1 LDYTSI
7 TAKRGPLYAQNADV
21 TSTSDEEIEI
31 GCRGQ
36 KNKFHSCTTYG
47 MQAKLEPYNGS
58 GKKVVVYNTYADK
71 GRLHFDVFIPT
82 DKSQSTQV
90 PKEIDSEAVEY
101 AKEFL
106 TLIDKPSEDIAVNM
120 CERCHIDNTDLYASE
135 LWKLPGKEIFIWPM
149 EGCPK
154 PS

>member
-1 LDYTSI
+1 MWNHKLEAKWDMAQYAQTKNAATALDYINT
-7 TAKRGPLYAQNADV
+7 TTKKGRLYAQNAHV
-21 TSTSDEEIEI
+21 TSTSD
-31 GCRGQ
+31 
-36 KNKFHSCTTYG
+36 
-47 MQAKLEPYNGS
+47 
-58 GKKVVVYNTYADK
+58 
-71 GRLHFDVFIPT
+71 
-82 DKSQSTQV
+82 
-90 PKEIDSEAVEY
+90 IDSQAAEY

-106 TLIDKPSEDIAVNM
+106 TLIGKPSEDIAVNM

>member
-1 LDYTSI
+1 
-7 TAKRGPLYAQNADV
+7 
-21 TSTSDEEIEI
+21 
-31 GCRGQ
+31 
-36 KNKFHSCTTYG
+36 

-82 DKSQSTQV
+82 DKSQPTHV
-90 PKEIDSEAVEY
+90 PKEIDAKAVEY

-106 TLIDKPSEDIAVNM
+106 SLIGKPPSEDDDDLSVNM
-120 CERCHIDNTDLYASE
+120 CERCHIDNTDLYADE
-135 LWKLPGKEIFIWPM
+135 LWKLPRKEIFIWPM

-154 PS
+154 PSS

>member
-1 LDYTSI
+1 MRFS
-7 TAKRGPLYAQNADV
+7 NV
-21 TSTSDEEIEI
+21 
-31 GCRGQ
+31 
-36 KNKFHSCTTYG
+36 
-47 MQAKLEPYNGS
+47 MQELEPYHGS

-82 DKSQSTQV
+82 DKSQATQV
-90 PKEIDSEAVEY
+90 SSEIDSKAVEY

-106 TLIDKPSEDIAVNM
+106 KLIGKPSDDISVNM
-120 CERCHIDNTDLYASE
+120 CERCHIDNTSLYADQ

>member
-1 LDYTSI
+1 
-7 TAKRGPLYAQNADV
+7 
-21 TSTSDEEIEI
+21 
-31 GCRGQ
+31 
-36 KNKFHSCTTYG
+36 

-90 PKEIDSEAVEY
+90 PKEIDSEAVGY

-106 TLIDKPSEDIAVNM
+106 TLIGKPSDDISVNM

-135 LWKLPGKEIFIWPM
+135 LWNCLARKYLFGLWKGAQNPPEFFLCLMHIIGSIMDLIEIR
-149 EGCPK
+149 G
-154 PS
+154 PSSCAISQILHFHF

>member
-1 LDYTSI
+1 M
-7 TAKRGPLYAQNADV
+7 V
-21 TSTSDEEIEI
+21 
-31 GCRGQ
+31 
-36 KNKFHSCTTYG
+36 
-47 MQAKLEPYNGS
+47 MQAKLETYHGS

-82 DKSQSTQV
+82 DKSQATQV
-90 PKEIDSEAVEY
+90 PKDIDSKAVEY

-106 TLIDKPSEDIAVNM
+106 KLIGKPSDDISVNM
-120 CERCHIDNTDLYASE
+120 CERCHIDNTDLYADQ
-135 LWKLPGKEIFIWPM
+135 LWQLPGKEIFIWPM

>member
-1 LDYTSI
+1 
-7 TAKRGPLYAQNADV
+7 
-21 TSTSDEEIEI
+21 
-31 GCRGQ
+31 
-36 KNKFHSCTTYG
+36 

-71 GRLHFDVFIPT
+71 GKLHFDVFIPT

-90 PKEIDSEAVEY
+90 PEKIDSEAVEY

-106 TLIDKPSEDIAVNM
+106 TLIGKPSEDIAVNM

-149 EGCPK
+149 EGFPR

>member
-1 LDYTSI
+1 
-7 TAKRGPLYAQNADV
+7 
-21 TSTSDEEIEI
+21 
-31 GCRGQ
+31 
-36 KNKFHSCTTYG
+36 
-47 MQAKLEPYNGS
+47 MQTKLEPYNGS

-71 GRLHFDVFIPT
+71 GRVHFDVFIPT
-82 DKSQSTQV
+82 DKSQPTQV
-90 PKEIDSEAVEY
+90 PKEMDNEAIEY

-106 TLIDKPSEDIAVNM
+106 SLIGKSPSSGDNDDIAVNM

-154 PS
+154 PSSS

>member
-1 LDYTSI
+1 
-7 TAKRGPLYAQNADV
+7 
-21 TSTSDEEIEI
+21 
-31 GCRGQ
+31 
-36 KNKFHSCTTYG
+36 

-71 GRLHFDVFIPT
+71 
-82 DKSQSTQV
+82 
-90 PKEIDSEAVEY
+90 Y

-106 TLIDKPSEDIAVNM
+106 TLIGKPSEDIAVNM

>member
-1 LDYTSI
+1 MRERDLYT
-7 TAKRGPLYAQNADV
+7 N
-21 TSTSDEEIEI
+21 
-31 GCRGQ
+31 
-36 KNKFHSCTTYG
+36 
-47 MQAKLEPYNGS
+47 MQTKLEPYNGS
-58 GKKVVVYNTYADK
+58 GKKVVVYNTYADS

-90 PKEIDSEAVEY
+90 PEEIDAQAAQY

-106 TLIDKPSEDIAVNM
+106 SLIGKPSDDVAVNM
-120 CERCHIDNTDLYASE
+120 CERCHIDNTDMYADE

-154 PS
+154 PSS

>member
-1 LDYTSI
+1 
-7 TAKRGPLYAQNADV
+7 
-21 TSTSDEEIEI
+21 
-31 GCRGQ
+31 
-36 KNKFHSCTTYG
+36 
-47 MQAKLEPYNGS
+47 MQTKLEPYNGS

-82 DKSQSTQV
+82 DKSQSMQV
-90 PKEIDSEAVEY
+90 TKEMDDEAVEY

-106 TLIDKPSEDIAVNM
+106 RLIGKRQQQPPSEEEEEEENDLTVNM

-154 PS
+154 PPSSSS